1 MSLIDL
7 FFYSF
12 ALFVLFITPGPVWLA
27 LIARVL
33 SYGWAGAIPLALAVA
48 FGDVVWAV
56 LAILSVAS
64 ISQSVPMIT
73 TLLTFVAAGFFI
85 YLGARLWVKP
95 PLIEDVAAAQSK
107 KNQKPG
113 RSLFME
119 GFTIGL
125 LVIFSNPKAIL
136 FYIGIMPGFVD
147 LSRLTPFDIFL
158 ICTASALVPFLGN
171 MMLTALVIPARNLMQ
186 SPTAQKKLNQTSAMM
201 MFGVAGLI
209 LLV

>member
-27 LIARVL
+27 MIARVL

-73 TLLTFVAAGFFI
+73 SLLTFVAAGFFT

-95 PLIEDVAAAQSK
+95 AVLDEISPEDGTKAVK
-107 KNQKPG
+107 TG
-113 RSLFME
+113 RSLFIE
-119 GFTIGL
+119 GFSIGL

-136 FYIGIMPGFVD
+136 FYIGIMPGF
-147 LSRLTPFDIFL
+147 FD
-158 ICTASALVPFLGN
+158 
-171 MMLTALVIPARNLMQ
+171 LTALTGFDIALICVASAVVPFFGNMLLTAMVVPARNLMK
-186 SPTAQKKLNQTSAMM
+186 SAHAQKRLNQTSAVM
-201 MFGVAGLI
+201 MFAVAGLI
-209 LLV
+209 LLI